1 MLESLIDVAFDAL
14 LFVGLP
20 ALFVFFV
27 LKGAFVGKPLPT
39 SIFLPGYVLAIS
51 ADRFETI
58 LIVCVSS
65 SGYVTGQLLVYY
77 LARREGMSYIR
88 SSPRISIPEARI
100 EQAERW
106 FRRYG
111 GIGVFVTNFVPYLR
125 GLIFVPAGIARYPVA
140 PLVFF
145 AFTST
150 LIYHAFIVAIAIGL
164 VRAVL

>member
-1 MLESLIDVAFDAL
+1 MLESLVDTSFAVL
-14 LFVGLP
+14 LYIGLP

-39 SIFLPGYVLAIS
+39 SVFLPGYVLAIS
-51 ADRFETI
+51 AERFEIAVI
-58 LIVCVSS
+58 LCVSS
-65 SGYVTGQLLVYY
+65 SGYVTGQLIIYY
-77 LARREGMSYIR
+77 LARRKGASYIR

-106 FRRYG
+106 FDRYG
-111 GIGVFVTNFVPYLR
+111 GAGVFLTNFIPYLR

-150 LIYHAFIVAIAIGL
+150 LIYHAFIVAVAVGV
-164 VRAVL
+164 VRAVF